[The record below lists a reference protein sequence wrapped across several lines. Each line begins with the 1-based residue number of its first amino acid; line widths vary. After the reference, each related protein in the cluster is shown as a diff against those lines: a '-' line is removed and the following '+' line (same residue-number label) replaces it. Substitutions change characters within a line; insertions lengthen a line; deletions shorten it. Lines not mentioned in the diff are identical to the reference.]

1 MEFTVHD
8 FLHDETGSASVE
20 YALCVLGAAMLGGV
34 LIAILISDQVSTA
47 LAKIITDALSP

>member
-1 MEFTVHD
+1 MHD